1 MTVWQW
7 DPSLYS
13 GSADYYAA
21 GRMPYP
27 SSVVWTLRDTL
38 GLDGTGRLLDVGSGP
53 GTLTIPLAG
62 FFAESV
68 AVDADAD
75 MIEAGRSTAES
86 LGLNSIS
93 WQALRAEELPAD
105 LGRFQVITFAQSF
118 HWMDQAT
125 VARTV
130 AGMLEQGGSVVHL
143 GATTDKGTGETPR
156 TSLHYPKPPWDEINE
171 LVRDYL
177 GTKKRAGQG
186 VRPTESFGTERDVFA
201 AAGFGAPQSIE
212 VPHNFAR
219 VRTINEIVAA
229 VYSLSYSA
237 PHLFGD
243 RKDEFE
249 AELRELLA
257 SRSALGGLFAEQVGS
272 VRLTFWRAPEGGVAV
287 PPAPRKAS
295 SSRKSA
301 SGKASSAA
309 KSAAARSASGR
320 SASAKSS
327 AAKPSRAKFSAAESP
342 TAEPSMAK
350 PSAADSSTAQSSAAK
365 SSAVKSSAVKSSAK
379 SPAARS
385 SLAKSPTTKTSAT
398 KTSATKRS
406 AAKTAPAK
414 TATSAKTASAKSSA
428 ARSSAAKRSVPRSS
442 AQASVGKA
450 ETTESST
457 SRTSE
462 AKRSTPRS
470 SAKTSVSKAPATKS
484 SASRSS
490 TSRSS
495 ASRPSAAE
503 RSSTTKPS
511 AAKAPVSD
519 ATPSKTSPRRSSAKR
534 SSSKTL
540 TIDSTNEKSPTA

>member
-86 LGLNSIS
+86 LGLKSVS
-93 WQALRAEELPAD
+93 WHALRAEELPAD

-186 VRPTESFGTERDVFA
+186 VRPTESFGTEREVFA

-272 VRLTFWRAPEGGVAV
+272 VRLTFWRAPEGGIAV

-295 SSRKSA
+295 SRKSA
-301 SGKASSAA
+301 AGKASSAA
-309 KSAAARSASGR
+309 KSDAARSTSARSTSAQ

-327 AAKPSRAKFSAAESP
+327 AAKPSRAK
-342 TAEPSMAK
+342 
-350 PSAADSSTAQSSAAK
+350 SSAAK
-365 SSAVKSSAVKSSAK
+365 SSAAE
-379 SPAARS
+379 
-385 SLAKSPTTKTSAT
+385 SPTTKTSAA

-414 TATSAKTASAKSSA
+414 TATPAKTASAKSSA
-428 ARSSAAKRSVPRSS
+428 ARSSAAKRSS

-450 ETTESST
+450 ETTKSST
-457 SRTSE
+457 SRTSA
-462 AKRSTPRS
+462 AKRSAPKS

-490 TSRSS
+490 ASRSS
-495 ASRPSAAE
+495 ASRSSAAD
-503 RSSTTKPS
+503 RSSTTKSS

-519 ATPSKTSPRRSSAKR
+519 ATPSKTSTRRSSAKR

>member
-75 MIEAGRSTAES
+75 MIETGRSTAES
-86 LGLNSIS
+86 LGLKSIS
-93 WQALRAEELPAD
+93 WHPLRAEELPAD
-105 LGRFQVITFAQSF
+105 LGRFRVITFAQSF
-118 HWMDQAT
+118 HWMDQTA

-130 AGMLEQGGSVVHL
+130 AGMLEEGGAVVHL

-156 TSLHYPKPPWDEINE
+156 TSLHYPKPPWDEVNE

-186 VRPTESFGTERDVFA
+186 VRPTESFGTEREVFA
-201 AAGFGAPQSIE
+201 TAGFGAPQTIE

-219 VRTINEIVAA
+219 IRTVDEIVAA

-243 RKDEFE
+243 RKAEFE

-272 VRLTFWRAPEGGVAV
+272 VRLTFWRAPEGGIAV

-301 SGKASSAA
+301 AGKVSATKSSAA
-309 KSAAARSASGR
+309 KSPVS
-320 SASAKSS
+320 KS
-327 AAKPSRAKFSAAESP
+327 PVV
-342 TAEPSMAK
+342 AK
-350 PSAADSSTAQSSAAK
+350 PSAASNSPAAAKPSAASKSSAAK
-365 SSAVKSSAVKSSAK
+365 SSASTTSSS
-379 SPAARS
+379 
-385 SLAKSPTTKTSAT
+385 KTSAS
-398 KTSATKRS
+398 KTSAAKRS

-414 TATSAKTASAKSSA
+414 TSATQSSATQSSA
-428 ARSSAAKRSVPRSS
+428 ARSTTAKRSAPSSSTAKTSVTKAATTKSSTSRSAAAKRSSTKSS
-442 AQASVGKA
+442 VA
-450 ETTESST
+450 
-457 SRTSE
+457 
-462 AKRSTPRS
+462 
-470 SAKTSVSKAPATKS
+470 KAPATKPS
-484 SASRSS
+484 TARSS
-490 TSRSS
+490 TKR
-495 ASRPSAAE
+495 
-503 RSSTTKPS
+503 STTKTS
-511 AAKAPVSD
+511 AAASSAPKTSVAKAPVSD
-519 ATPSKTSPRRSSAKR
+519 AAATKPSTSRRSSAKR
-534 SSSKTL
+534 AAPKTL
-540 TIDSTNEKSPTA
+540 AIDSPTTKSSTS